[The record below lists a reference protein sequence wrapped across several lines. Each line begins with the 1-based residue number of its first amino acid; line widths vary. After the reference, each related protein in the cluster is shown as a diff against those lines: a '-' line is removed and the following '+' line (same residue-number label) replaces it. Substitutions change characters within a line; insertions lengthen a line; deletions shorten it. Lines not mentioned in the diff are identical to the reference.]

1 MNRIELIN
9 ILISK
14 YGYQSYLEIGVAS
27 KGTYNNVNIGDKTG
41 VDPNTDTCDYKMTS
55 DAFFARNRRKFDII
69 FIDGLHLWEQVIRD
83 AHDSLEVL
91 NPNGTIMLH
100 DCLPTEENHQLR
112 KSLYEFG
119 NWTGDVWKAVM
130 QLRMNPD
137 LQVCVVDTDWGC
149 GIVRFG
155 HQQTIS
161 VPVEIGWDFFVVN
174 KHLMNIVTV
183 DQFLASLFQ
192 H

>member
-1 MNRIELIN
+1 
-9 ILISK
+9 
-14 YGYQSYLEIGVAS
+14 
-27 KGTYNNVNIGDKTG
+27 
-41 VDPNTDTCDYKMTS
+41 
-55 DAFFARNRRKFDII
+55 
-69 FIDGLHLWEQVIRD
+69 
-83 AHDSLEVL
+83 
-91 NPNGTIMLH
+91 
-100 DCLPTEENHQLR
+100 
-112 KSLYEFG
+112 
-119 NWTGDVWKAVM
+119 
-130 QLRMNPD
+130 
-137 LQVCVVDTDWGC
+137 VVDTDWGC